1 MSDDILTI
9 EIRGRRYTITELREI
24 WRSKNHAG
32 EGFADDGLRADD
44 TPLWQEERD
53 DHPSVIQ
60 RGRDVLL
67 ISSEGW
73 AVTL

>member
-1 MSDDILTI
+1 MTDS
-9 EIRGRRYTITELREI
+9 TITIRNRNYTADELRNI
-24 WRSKNHAG
+24 WREKNNAG

-44 TPLWQEERD
+44 TPIWQEERD
-53 DHPSVIQ
+53 DHVSVIQ